1 MRTIVTAV
9 AGNDSS
15 RADLRSALDKMLR
28 PVADASGIRWLHH
41 DVTTLEEAR
50 SVAPHAILAAPS
62 TSSWARARHI
72 RSRGPQPLRDA
83 QWPWGLPSLI
93 GADRDKVESENDELR
108 ISLVLI
114 DCSVKKSANTTWFL
128 IFPEDRG
135 RGAAGHPA
143 SIWQLRELRA
153 WSRSQSAVRGALNQ
167 CEVAPED
174 SPRPL
179 GFLKHSL
186 ENGSL
191 AANPLV
197 AKGWP
202 VLSPPPGRHYLGP
215 LPRKCRC
222 GLEHTKWTNM
232 HDADAK
238 KFSAETISQAVA
250 SWFAH
255 QVLRPHIGL
264 SAGSSTLLRKGVGSG
279 LAQASAGKAALG
291 DLPMDDPE
299 PSDSGT
305 EDTWPEAEES
315 ANLNDHYVD
324 AQLISLLSIQ
334 DSFIAP
340 HVQVPI
346 ISPHVRAPSI
356 QDFSNEA
363 PAPPRPLPAT
373 GWGRTGRDIESC
385 RRPRVRAGNPAC
397 GSEAGLDR
405 IAVYLGRPG

>member
-1 MRTIVTAV
+1 
-9 AGNDSS
+9 
-15 RADLRSALDKMLR
+15 
-28 PVADASGIRWLHH
+28 
-41 DVTTLEEAR
+41 
-50 SVAPHAILAAPS
+50 
-62 TSSWARARHI
+62 
-72 RSRGPQPLRDA
+72 
-83 QWPWGLPSLI
+83 
-93 GADRDKVESENDELR
+93 
-108 ISLVLI
+108 
-114 DCSVKKSANTTWFL
+114 
-128 IFPEDRG
+128 
-135 RGAAGHPA
+135 
-143 SIWQLRELRA
+143 
-153 WSRSQSAVRGALNQ
+153 
-167 CEVAPED
+167 
-174 SPRPL
+174 
-179 GFLKHSL
+179 
-186 ENGSL
+186 
-191 AANPLV
+191 
-197 AKGWP
+197 
-202 VLSPPPGRHYLGP
+202 
-215 LPRKCRC
+215 
-222 GLEHTKWTNM
+222 M

-279 LAQASAGKAALG
+279 LAQASAGKAAL
-291 DLPMDDPE
+291 DNLPVDDPE

-324 AQLISLLSIQ
+324 AQLISLLGIQ

-363 PAPPRPLPAT
+363 PAPPRPPPAT
-373 GWGRTGRDIESC
+373 GWGRAGRDIESC

-405 IAVYLGRPG
+405 IAVYLGRPGSGGRQVRQSTSARRARGDGSTHRSCRRPRVNELDSASGSEAGFGSDGTPPGGCR